1 VGWKA
6 DSAWL
11 LARRHWQQAASD
23 DARFAPRST
32 ETQRHAHAVER
43 RVMVGMARGCTRCH
57 VRRLRHF
64 AGVLG
69 RQAKL
74 DSRLRGNDVLT
85 LAVMQRVAGR
95 ILGSLGGGA
104 GQEETL
110 KVLSWARNER
120 DAWRDAKVR
129 RAILRGENNIFLRLV
144 IHRCR
149 IDQAFVSFS
158 LMRKYPG
165 KRRYFEWYLNGQWRI
180 VSY

>member
-1 VGWKA
+1 
-6 DSAWL
+6 
-11 LARRHWQQAASD
+11 
-23 DARFAPRST
+23 
-32 ETQRHAHAVER
+32 
-43 RVMVGMARGCTRCH
+43 M
-57 VRRLRHF
+57 
-64 AGVLG
+64 
-69 RQAKL
+69 